1 MANEP
6 GKDSATKRNIGKVIF
21 GKDDIIEYAIIAL
34 LARGHL
40 LIEDVPGEDLT
51 IYLKKN

>member
-1 MANEP
+1 MIQEKIALL
-6 GKDSATKRNIGKVIF
+6 KQNIGKVIF